1 MEERKAASKSK
12 DSIANK
18 RPNQLKKDFSE
29 QQMKEILSES
39 EVEEDE
45 EEILYDE
52 KNQTET
58 VSEFQ
63 YEEMKETPKK
73 TKKSA
78 TIGVQTLKKQ
88 VTFVSLDESP
98 ES

>member
-1 MEERKAASKSK
+1 MEERKATSKSK

-52 KNQTET
+52 KN
-58 VSEFQ
+58 
-63 YEEMKETPKK
+63 
-73 TKKSA
+73 
-78 TIGVQTLKKQ
+78 
-88 VTFVSLDESP
+88 
-98 ES
+98 